1 MLTPIDYVRV
11 EFIKDFVE
19 NNNVNHY
26 SSSFQVYKTNPFW
39 SMEYMLD
46 ASSKAF
52 ISISQ
57 ENAENYIEI
66 LKARNTLR
74 KIDKFIELWNL
85 KQFSYGLLDMKEE
98 RYTISNSYS
107 IEDVKHALDQ
117 ICLNLY
123 LASHRNILYRTYN
136 YNADKVYDMPVDK
149 VEECIREEKDKF
161 LRANDSRNADPQGCN
176 IM

>member
-1 MLTPIDYVRV
+1 MLTPIEYVRV

-39 SMEYMLD
+39 SMEYILD

-98 RYTISNSYS
+98 RDTVSNSYS
-107 IEDVKHALDQ
+107 IKEVKHALDK

-123 LASHRNILYRTYN
+123 LASHRNILCRTYN
-136 YNADKVYDMPVDK
+136 YNADKVYDMTVDR
-149 VEECIREEKDKF
+149 VEECIKEERDKWV
-161 LRANDSRNADPQGCN
+161 NSRNTEPQSCN